1 MSTAM
6 TPLLERLLR
15 SANPGDQMTRRRAS
29 AGAQEELEHLCRDLT
44 LLFNATGLG
53 AICPLGSQ
61 PHVTRSVL
69 NYGLGNLAG
78 VVLSSIDTQKLES
91 RIREIVLNFEPRIL
105 RYSIEVQLLP
115 MTPGSASLNFLI
127 EGEIRGLDAL
137 HAFHLESAWN
147 TESGEVRVQP
157 YARPSVHG

>member
-6 TPLLERLLR
+6 TPLLERLMR
-15 SANPGDQMTRRRAS
+15 PASPGEGMTRRQ
-29 AGAQEELEHLCRDLT
+29 AGGGSQQELEHLCRDLT

-53 AICPLGSQ
+53 AVCPLGRQ

-78 VVLSSIDTQKLES
+78 VVLSSIDTQKLEN
-91 RIREIVLNFEPRIL
+91 RIREIVLDFEPRIL
-105 RYSIEVQLLP
+105 RYSVEVQLLP
-115 MTPGSASLNFLI
+115 ATPGSASLNFLI

-137 HAFHLESAWN
+137 HAFRLESAWN
-147 TESGEVRVQP
+147 TESGEVRVRP
-157 YARPSVHG
+157 YVRPRAHG

>member
-1 MSTAM
+1 MSTSM

-15 SANPGDQMTRRRAS
+15 CASPGDEMDRCRAGTS
-29 AGAQEELEHLCRDLT
+29 AQQELEQLCRDLT

-53 AICPLGSQ
+53 AICPLSSQ

-78 VVLSSIDTQKLES
+78 VMLSSIDTQKLES
-91 RIREIVLNFEPRIL
+91 RIREIVLDFEPRIL
-105 RYSIEVQLLP
+105 RYSVAVQLLP
-115 MTPGSASLNFLI
+115 TISRSASLNFLI

-137 HAFHLESAWN
+137 HAFRLESAWN
-147 TESGEVRVQP
+147 TESGEVRVGP
-157 YARPSVHG
+157 YGHLPNHG

>member
-1 MSTAM
+1 MSTSI
-6 TPLLERLLR
+6 TPLLERLLHP
-15 SANPGDQMTRRRAS
+15 ANPGDELIRHRVGTS
-29 AGAQEELEHLCRDLT
+29 AKQELEQLCRDLT

-53 AICPLGSQ
+53 AVYPLGSQ

-78 VVLSSIDTQKLES
+78 VVLSSIDTQKLEN
-91 RIREIVLNFEPRIL
+91 RIREIVLDFEPRIL
-105 RYSIEVQLLP
+105 RYSVAVQLLP
-115 MTPGSASLNFLI
+115 TMSGSANLNFLI

-137 HAFHLESAWN
+137 HAFRLESAWN

-157 YARPSVHG
+157 YGRLSPYG